1 MVWCG
6 MVCWL
11 CFSEKRAD
19 ILISVKEKL
28 YSFVAELLP
37 IVLGVLITLCV
48 YDAQNHCIVL

>member
-1 MVWCG
+1 